1 MRAEVVQNK
10 SPSTI
15 KLVVNSLITILF
27 FPAIILLASGDWR
40 WLEGWIFS
48 LWFVA
53 MVLSATLYLAVRD
66 PALLAERSRMRFAEN
81 QKTWDRYVLVMI
93 YVLML
98 AWFIVMPLDARR
110 LRWSPDFPASLK
122 VVGGLMLIPSL
133 YFILASTA
141 ENTFASTMVRIQTE
155 RKQRVISSGVYGF
168 VRHPMYLGAVFMMF
182 GAPLLLGS
190 IWGLIT
196 AAVAF
201 GVLVGRIMGEEKMLM
216 NELEGYSAYRNKV
229 RYRLIPFVW

>member
-1 MRAEVVQNK
+1 MVRNQK
-10 SPSTI
+10 PSALR
-15 KLVVNSLITILF
+15 LVLNSLITILF
-27 FPAIILLASGDWR
+27 FPAIVLLASGDWR

-48 LWFVA
+48 LWFVL
-53 MVLSATLYLAVRD
+53 MVLSVTIYLAVRD
-66 PALLAERSRMRFAEN
+66 PALLAERSRLRFAEN
-81 QKTWDRYVLVMI
+81 QKTWDRYVLITI

-110 LRWSPDFPASLK
+110 FRWSPEFPASLK
-122 VVGGLMLIPSL
+122 MLGGLMLIPAL
-133 YFILASTA
+133 YLIFQATA

-155 RKQRVISSGVYGF
+155 RKQRVISTGVYGL

-190 IWGLIT
+190 LWGLII
-196 AAVAF
+196 AAF
-201 GVLVGRIMGEEKMLM
+201 SFCVLVGRIIGEEKMLI
-216 NELEGYSAYRNKV
+216 NELEGYSEYVKTV